1 MASIYFSIL
10 IEALDHI
17 SFILFFESDPG
28 LVGHS
33 ATTHQ
38 GKERS
43 PCNLHG
49 FFHIRLA
56 IQPFSSSNPATK
68 FCVVVSFFGLRL
80 SVLLWPLRL
89 HICGLS
95 KQKGVLRELY
105 YVRELSMLSQCSI
118 IPLLCLS
125 DETAEVYCLY
135 LLVYYNS
142 TSSIPFVLYLMVLH
156 WCCCLRLTMYYQ
168 SRYY

>member
-1 MASIYFSIL
+1 MVHGFY
-10 IEALDHI
+10 
-17 SFILFFESDPG
+17 LFFYIN
-28 LVGHS
+28 
-33 ATTHQ
+33 
-38 GKERS
+38 RS
-43 PCNLHG
+43 LGPYQFYFIFQIRSWAGRPQCYNSLG
-49 FFHIRLA
+49 QRAASVQFAWFFHIGLA

-125 DETAEVYCLY
+125 DETAEVYCL
-135 LLVYYNS
+135 L
-142 TSSIPFVLYLMVLH
+142 TSVL
-156 WCCCLRLTMYYQ
+156 
-168 SRYY
+168 